1 MSSYKHWIE
10 SGSAMVWYEEG
21 NVKDLVPLYDFE
33 EAPGIIQKWRGKE
46 AKLCKSFHLIY
57 VEGGHEENLE
67 LQVKC
72 EEFKK
77 QNQGR

>member
-1 MSSYKHWIE
+1 MKGFVS
-10 SGSAMVWYEEG
+10 
-21 NVKDLVPLYDFE
+21 LYDFE
-33 EAPGIIQKWRGKE
+33 EALGIIQKRRWKE

-57 VEGGHEENLE
+57 VEDGHEENLE